1 MELITRVV
9 IHSLWVDHH
18 IDWSYLGSCGAFFW
32 GGGGIIDVRHMGGG
46 KSGGGS
52 G

>member
-18 IDWSYLGSCGAFFW
+18 VDWSYLGSCGAFW
-32 GGGGIIDVRHMGGG
+32 GVGGYY
-46 KSGGGS
+46 
-52 G
+52 